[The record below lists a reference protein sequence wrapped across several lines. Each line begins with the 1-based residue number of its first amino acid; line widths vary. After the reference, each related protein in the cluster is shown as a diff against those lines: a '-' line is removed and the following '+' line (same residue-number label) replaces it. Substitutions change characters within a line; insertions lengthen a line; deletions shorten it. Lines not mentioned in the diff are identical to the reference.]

1 MTETKSSAGDNA
13 IREYLAGAAPERFAI
28 GDERTNRRTAVTIPM
43 TKSKRKAA
51 RNTRF
56 APTISPSA
64 IRSETSLE
72 IAVGSP
78 AEDMTSSQE

>member
-1 MTETKSSAGDNA
+1 MTDTKSSAGDNA

-43 TKSKRKAA
+43 TKSKRNAA

-56 APTISPSA
+56 AVNYPIPFPPN
-64 IRSETSLE
+64 
-72 IAVGSP
+72 P
-78 AEDMTSSQE
+78 AYLLG

>member
-43 TKSKRKAA
+43 TKANATLHGIHVLLRRYRPVLFVRKQAWKLL
-51 RNTRF
+51 
-56 APTISPSA
+56 
-64 IRSETSLE
+64 SEVPQR
-72 IAVGSP
+72 I
-78 AEDMTSSQE
+78 

>member
-1 MTETKSSAGDNA
+1 MTDTKSSAGDNA

-28 GDERTNRRTAVTIPM
+28 GDERTNRRTAVTIPI

-64 IRSETSLE
+64 IRSETSFVL
-72 IAVGSP
+72 IL
-78 AEDMTSSQE
+78 SSHLLTLI